1 MLSNVVYKLKKD
13 KFLFG
18 IACAALVAIT
28 ISIFV
33 LGFDVVNILIAKSNS
48 AKLSKMF
55 VGLNIVAI
63 AVDAAVVLS
72 LIVYV
77 VVRIVQ
83 RGRNNV

>member
-33 LGFDVVNILIAKSNS
+33 LGFDVVNILIAKSNA

-55 VGLNIVAI
+55 VGFNIVAI

-77 VVRIVQ
+77 VVRIIQ

>member
-18 IACAALVAIT
+18 IACAARVAMT

-33 LGFDVVNILIAKSNS
+33 LGFDVVNILIAKSNA

-77 VVRIVQ
+77 VVRIIQ